1 MRACDKWKIHFL
13 KKIHPSQMHLDGG
26 MRRWQRLAATPEL
39 KGKQGPSVAAEPTV
53 AWPAGRS
60 GGQDTPGLSF
70 LSVGSKLRTC
80 LPHGPEKRFFIICQG
95 RRHIYGHRPFR
106 EAVCMLYKNPSIK
119 TDKKTRR
126 VEGREEVNR
135 TSVVN
140 TLTQQALRL
149 LVCV

>member
-1 MRACDKWKIHFL
+1 M
-13 KKIHPSQMHLDGG
+13 
-26 MRRWQRLAATPEL
+26 AA
-39 KGKQGPSVAAEPTV
+39 GPAV
-53 AWPAGRS
+53 AWWAGRS

-70 LSVGSKLRTC
+70 LSMGSNLRTC
-80 LPHGPEKRFFIICQG
+80 LLHSPEKWIFIIRQG

-126 VEGREEVNR
+126 VDGREEGKR
-135 TSVVN
+135 TSVIN

-149 LVCV
+149 LECVWNAKVLKPGNTMVCGFFFFSFFLSELFI